1 MLEED
6 IQQIQNMVNAYGA
19 RDALKLFIQAL
30 RLSADQMSDLGL
42 KERALAQA
50 ELSDVLQKVDET
62 LGE

>member
-6 IQQIQNMVNAYGA
+6 IQQIQTIVNDYGA
-19 RDALKLFIQAL
+19 RYVLKLFIQAL

-42 KERALAQA
+42 KEQALAQA

>member
-1 MLEED
+1 MLEKD

-42 KERALAQA
+42 KERAVAQA

>member
-42 KERALAQA
+42 KERAVAQA

-62 LGE
+62 LDE

>member
-1 MLEED
+1 MLEKD

>member
-6 IQQIQNMVNAYGA
+6 IQQIQTIVNDYGA
-19 RDALKLFIQAL
+19 RYALKLFIQAL